1 MENYLYKNYKDIN
14 DDNLSEKYLYK
25 KIEKKK
31 KIKACQ
37 IQVKEFFSDNEE
49 DNIKNNKYEIID
61 KYIKQRKVKI
71 NCTPKKSKNS
81 ILLYKEQ
88 LQKKSTM
95 DHTPNKKSE
104 RLNIF
109 KEDIC
114 SKNTGRNKKAKK
126 VNFPENNFVIYI
138 NIESFKKYNCENS
151 YINPYRENKAD
162 SKCCMTF

>member
-1 MENYLYKNYKDIN
+1 MENYLNKNYKDIN

-37 IQVKEFFSDNEE
+37 IQVKEFFSDNED
-49 DNIKNNKYEIID
+49 DNFKNDKYEIID
-61 KYIKQRKVKI
+61 KYTNQRKVKI
-71 NCTPKKSKNS
+71 NRTPKKTKNS
-81 ILLYKEQ
+81 ILLYRDH

-95 DHTPNKKSE
+95 DHTPNKKSG
-104 RLNIF
+104 RQNIF
-109 KEDIC
+109 KEDIS

-151 YINPYRENKAD
+151 NINPYRENKAD